1 MRQERN
7 ANEKFAALENASAK
21 RTEDMQKQRTEN
33 AINRH
38 KQFVANAMEDVA
50 LKERLRQEDLKQDC
64 RASTIMMNNA
74 KRLIS
79 EEEEKRARD
88 RATMKAYQDRIYQE
102 NIDNIRRRQE
112 NKLNSHEE
120 DRYVFLC
127 WRLLCIVNLSYPL
140 CE

>member
-1 MRQERN
+1 MLCLCLSVC
-7 ANEKFAALENASAK
+7 AGVVS
-21 RTEDMQKQRTEN
+21 
-33 AINRH
+33 
-38 KQFVANAMEDVA
+38 V
-50 LKERLRQEDLKQDC
+50 
-64 RASTIMMNNA
+64 STA
-74 KRLIS
+74 

-120 DRYVFLC
+120 DRYVFS
-127 WRLLCIVNLSYPL
+127 LLAVVAYCQFYPIL